1 MATALELRRD
11 EWKRYI
17 KPARERPE
25 RRELTADEKKER
37 EETLRRIRRAAEVLK
52 RRFRAQRVVLF
63 GSFAHE
69 AWFMPDS
76 DVDIAVEGLGQSDYF
91 RAWRTAEEVIGERP
105 VDLIEMETAT
115 RALLEA
121 INRHGVEL

>member
-17 KPARERPE
+17 KSARERSVK
-25 RRELTADEKKER
+25 RELTSDEKKER
-37 EETLRRIRRAAEVLK
+37 ERTLRRIRKAAEVLK
-52 RRFRAQRVVLF
+52 TRFHAQRVILF

-76 DVDIAVEGLGQSDYF
+76 DVDIAVEGLGQTDYF
-91 RAWRTAEEVIGERP
+91 RAWRVAEEVIAERP
-105 VDLIEMETAT
+105 VDLIEMETASHS
-115 RALLEA
+115 LLEA
-121 INRHGVEL
+121 IKRHGVEL